1 MGHQISPL
9 YDFLKGYYGIHPF
22 NYSMFQMDL
31 PSAYA
36 CREHSN
42 TDIAYI
48 HTGEIH
54 QESTPMLNLLYKHVH
69 FSLEY
74 CVLTRSTL
82 TSYLES
88 EEAVVAE
95 VEALQIHEAA
105 QARHLHKN
113 QHSTAPHNTRM
124 RKHGRKKNTN
134 RRGRGYTAP
143 TSERARWERL
153 SDVASVPADPASR
166 FACSTVSRAISS
178 SSGRRRWGG
187 RSEASARCGGRRA
200 ELSSL
205 KDFKRE
211 KYPNLTRAICSWH
224 VGPTVSLHGV
234 FLSLLVREGGKAQET
249 RNAGQSGRGEGGA
262 PLEFGE
268 NFPRRGLRLL
278 AEMAMTVEGEGRS
291 EFPSPI

>member
-1 MGHQISPL
+1 MNSKNNPDRMGHQISPL

-48 HTGEIH
+48 HTGEIQ

-178 SSGRRRWGG
+178 SSARRRRRGG
-187 RSEASARCGGRRA
+187 RSEASARCGGRRT

-211 KYPNLTRAICSWH
+211 KYPNLTRAICS
-224 VGPTVSLHGV
+224 
-234 FLSLLVREGGKAQET
+234 
-249 RNAGQSGRGEGGA
+249 
-262 PLEFGE
+262 
-268 NFPRRGLRLL
+268 
-278 AEMAMTVEGEGRS
+278 
-291 EFPSPI
+291 

>member
-1 MGHQISPL
+1 MNSKNNPDRMGHQISPL

-54 QESTPMLNLLYKHVH
+54 QEYTPMLNLLYKHVH

-88 EEAVVAE
+88 EEAVVTE

-124 RKHGRKKNTN
+124 RKHGRKKEHQSTRQRLHSTDVGEGAVGEVE
-134 RRGRGYTAP
+134 RRG
-143 TSERARWERL
+143 ERPGGSRL
-153 SDVASVPADPASR
+153 A
-166 FACSTVSRAISS
+166 
-178 SSGRRRWGG
+178 
-187 RSEASARCGGRRA
+187 
-200 ELSSL
+200 
-205 KDFKRE
+205 
-211 KYPNLTRAICSWH
+211 
-224 VGPTVSLHGV
+224 
-234 FLSLLVREGGKAQET
+234 
-249 RNAGQSGRGEGGA
+249 
-262 PLEFGE
+262 
-268 NFPRRGLRLL
+268 LRLL
-278 AEMAMTVEGEGRS
+278 HREPRHLLLLRPPPPSRRAKRS
-291 EFPSPI
+291 KRSLRRQAN

>member
-1 MGHQISPL
+1 MSSRNNPDRVGHQISSL
-9 YDFLKGYYGIHPF
+9 YDFLQRLLRDSSF

-54 QESTPMLNLLYKHVH
+54 QESTPMLNLLYKNVH

-74 CVLTRSTL
+74 CFNLHTTPALTRLAFYCLYS
-82 TSYLES
+82 SYLEGD
-88 EEAVVAE
+88 EAVVAE

-124 RKHGRKKNTN
+124 RKHGRKKEHQSTRQRLHSTDVGEGAVGEVE
-134 RRGRGYTAP
+134 RRG
-143 TSERARWERL
+143 ERPGGSRL
-153 SDVASVPADPASR
+153 ALRLLHRQPR
-166 FACSTVSRAISS
+166 HL
-178 SSGRRRWGG
+178 RRRRRGE

-205 KDFKRE
+205 NSQR
-211 KYPNLTRAICSWH
+211 L
-224 VGPTVSLHGV
+224 
-234 FLSLLVREGGKAQET
+234 QE
-249 RNAGQSGRGEGGA
+249 RKI
-262 PLEFGE
+262 P
-268 NFPRRGLRLL
+268 
-278 AEMAMTVEGEGRS
+278 
-291 EFPSPI
+291 